1 MDFLDITFH
10 LVNDIYKPHYKPNN
24 QTLNIN
30 KYSNHPPN
38 ILKQL
43 PKSIDVKSIDQKVMY
58 STDQLKYTMMHYM
71 KVTLNKNYNL

>member
-1 MDFLDITFH
+1 MDFLDVTFH

-24 QTLNIN
+24 QTL
-30 KYSNHPPN
+30 
-38 ILKQL
+38 ILIHI